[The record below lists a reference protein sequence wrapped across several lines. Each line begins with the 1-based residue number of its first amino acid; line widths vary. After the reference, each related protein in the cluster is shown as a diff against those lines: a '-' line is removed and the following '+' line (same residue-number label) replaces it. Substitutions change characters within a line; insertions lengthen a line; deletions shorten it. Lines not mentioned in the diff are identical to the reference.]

1 MRALAPCSCQGQAPC
16 SCQGQAPCSCQG
28 QAPCSCQGQALG
40 PRLRGCQ
47 EIRTVN
53 PKSPIPSFP
62 RKREPRDFSHLPWA
76 PAFAG
81 ATIGECCQFDYE
93 PLARGRLKTGG
104 VPHANFCNEVL
115 G

>member
-1 MRALAPCSCQGQAPC
+1 MRAL
-16 SCQGQAPCSCQG
+16 
-28 QAPCSCQGQALG
+28 APCSCQGQALG

-76 PAFAG
+76 PAFEGVSESRFSERRVSWRCLQSKDVTSWGILTSGLEAG
-81 ATIGECCQFDYE
+81 TA
-93 PLARGRLKTGG
+93 
-104 VPHANFCNEVL
+104 
-115 G
+115 

>member
-1 MRALAPCSCQGQAPC
+1 MRAL
-16 SCQGQAPCSCQG
+16 
-28 QAPCSCQGQALG
+28 APCSCQGQALG

-62 RKREPRDFSHLPWA
+62 RKREPRDFSHLPPVKARGRLWA

-81 ATIGECCQFDYE
+81 ATIGECCQFDYS
-93 PLARGRLKTGG
+93 RLHGDDEQGG
-104 VPHANFCNEVL
+104 VPHAKFSQRGTRGPSE
-115 G
+115 

>member
-1 MRALAPCSCQGQAPC
+1 VRAL
-16 SCQGQAPCSCQG
+16 
-28 QAPCSCQGQALG
+28 APCSCQGQALG

-76 PAFAG
+76 AFAG
-81 ATIGECCQFDYE
+81 ATIGECCRFDYS
-93 PLARGRLKTGG
+93 LLRGDDEQGG
-104 VPHANFCNEVL
+104 VPHANFRDEVIVRPCHTFARA
-115 G
+115 